1 MCVSHTSNTPKL
13 KALLVLKQ
21 TTNHT
26 RYASTLEHVGISVC
40 GVICPMLLSKNP
52 KQIKNKSPIKV

>member
-26 RYASTLEHVGISVC
+26 RYASTWEHVGMRVC
-40 GVICPMLLSKNP
+40 GVKDPKLLSKNP
-52 KQIKNKSPIKV
+52 KQIKNKWPIKV